1 MDALERSARTITA
14 REEASGTSVV
24 DDEAVGRDPT
34 TAPAPLRV
42 PRAMGGG
49 RAVAALTAA
58 STETVSPG

>member
-1 MDALERSARTITA
+1 MDALERSARAITA
-14 REEASGTSVV
+14 REEVSGTSVV
-24 DDEAVGRDPT
+24 DDEAVGRGPT

-42 PRAMGGG
+42 PPGDGG